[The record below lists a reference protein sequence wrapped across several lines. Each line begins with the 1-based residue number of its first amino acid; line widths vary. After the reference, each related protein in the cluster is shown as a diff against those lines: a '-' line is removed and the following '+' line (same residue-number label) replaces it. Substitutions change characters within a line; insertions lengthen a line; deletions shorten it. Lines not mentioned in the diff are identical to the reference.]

1 MGMWKRF
8 AARLQGGIEPNL
20 VIAQRVLDKMKSAAQ
35 SYIEDETGEAM
46 VGLVMPGENTNG
58 VPTIYV
64 LDTISPESDATV
76 RHFHTFQQGDAG
88 QDELIY
94 WLQMNWAA
102 QREKRQFSLG
112 KANPANGKWDV
123 PLRYLGDWH
132 KQPGYMIQP
141 SGGDLMTALDW
152 LSDDENGMEFLLV
165 PIVTLDHPATTVE
178 MDATVNYVS
187 LPTGDGTCMRVDFWY
202 IDAHM
207 RGFRPLT
214 PTVFPD
220 HQLPELVNK
229 YPWYL
234 INEDRYHTE
243 IKQMSA
249 DGLFTSPHT
258 WNVDQKLP
266 LEVCIM
272 AGRMGMS
279 KLFVFVTEWDYPN
292 SAPRAY
298 TIPFTKLEDDETM
311 QDLLE
316 RTWSSAQPLKNPP
329 GWTWTPDKYLLD
341 YMHAL
346 EDAMGVQRPQKKA
359 ERPSATTPAGTGEVP
374 VSVPPDETELLPAS
388 KVAEAIAQAEARK
401 LDQPDAETDEDQ
413 A

>member
-20 VIAQRVLDKMKSAAQ
+20 VIAQRVIDKMKSAAQ

-64 LDTISPESDATV
+64 LDTISPESDSTV

-102 QREKRQFSLG
+102 QREKRQFSIG

-152 LSDDENGMEFLLV
+152 LSDEDNGMEFLLV
-165 PIVTLDHPATTVE
+165 PIVTLDHPATTIE
-178 MDATVNYVS
+178 TDATVNYVS
-187 LPTGDGTCMRVDFWY
+187 VPTGDGACMRVDFWY
-202 IDAHM
+202 IDGHI

-214 PTVFPD
+214 ATVFPN
-220 HQLPELVNK
+220 HQLPELVDS

-234 INEDRYHTE
+234 LHEDRYHTE
-243 IKQMSA
+243 INQLSG
-249 DGLFTSPHT
+249 DGLFTSPPIT

-266 LEVCIM
+266 LEICIM
-272 AGRMGMS
+272 AGRVGTA
-279 KLFVFVTEWDYPN
+279 KLIVFVTDWDYPN

-298 TIPFTKLEDDETM
+298 TMPFPKLEDGETM
-311 QDLLE
+311 HDLFK
-316 RTWSSAQPLKNPP
+316 RTWPNAQPAKNPP
-329 GWTWTPDKYLLD
+329 GWTWSADKYLLD

-346 EDAMGVQRPQKKA
+346 EDAMGIERPQKKVEPAALAAQPA
-359 ERPSATTPAGTGEVP
+359 ETP
-374 VSVPPDETELLPAS
+374 VSAPPDETELLPSS
-388 KVAEAIAQAEARK
+388 KVAEALAQAEARK
-401 LDQPDAETDEDQ
+401 QEQPDAEADEDRS
-413 A
+413 